1 MPGLSSTADLSRHE
15 FVTTHLPR
23 LPKIELH
30 RHLEGALRLQTLVE
44 IAQEYD
50 IDTPRTLDAL
60 RPLVQIMP
68 GDARTADAFLGKF
81 TTLRKFFRSEA
92 VIRRMARE
100 VVADA
105 AADNVAYLELRFTP
119 QALSNLLNVDFRTV
133 VEWVC
138 DATNEAESD
147 YGTLVRLI
155 VSMNRHESVEIGERV
170 LDAAL
175 TRRGCGVVGI
185 DLAGREAD
193 FPAAPFRAVL
203 ERARAEGLGIT
214 VHAGEWAGAAGV
226 REAVLDLN
234 VGRIGHG
241 VRALEDPAVMAL
253 LLERGV
259 TLEVCPSSNVDSGVC
274 PSLTA
279 HQLPQLIAAGI
290 RATLN
295 TDDPLISG
303 ITLTDEMARAVGSMG
318 ITPADLKTMTYH
330 AAQAAFLTDDER
342 ASLLTRLDTGWQA
355 MA

>member
-1 MPGLSSTADLSRHE
+1 MLPPSE
-15 FVTTHLPR
+15 FVSVHLPR
-23 LPKIELH
+23 LPKIDLH
-30 RHLEGALRLQTLVE
+30 RHLEGALRLETLVE

-50 IDTPRTLDAL
+50 LDAPRTLDAL
-60 RPLVQIMP
+60 RPLVQVMP
-68 GDARTADAFLGKF
+68 GDVRTPDMFLSKF
-81 TTLRKFFRSEA
+81 TTLRKFFCSEA

-105 AADNVAYLELRFTP
+105 AADHVVYLELRFTP
-119 QALSNLLNVDFRTV
+119 QALSNLLRVDFPTV
-133 VEWVC
+133 VAWMC
-138 DATNEAESD
+138 DAVSEAEAE

-193 FPAAPFRAVL
+193 FPAAPFTSVL
-203 ERARAEGLGIT
+203 ERARREGLGVT
-214 VHAGEWAGAAGV
+214 VHAGEWAGAVRV

-234 VGRIGHG
+234 AGRIGHG
-241 VRALEDPAVMAL
+241 VRAAEDPAVLDL

-274 PSLTA
+274 PSLAA
-279 HQLPQLIAAGI
+279 HQLPHLLAAGV

-303 ITLTDEMARAVGSMG
+303 ITLTDEMARAVLG
-318 ITPADLKTMTYH
+318 IGLTPLDLKTMTFH
-330 AAQAAFLTDDER
+330 AARAAFLTDAER
-342 ASLLTRLDTGWQA
+342 SALLARLDAGWQGVT
-355 MA
+355 